1 MKGEDS
7 SNRIAW
13 RLNGVTKEYDGKR
26 VLGPVNLELVE
37 GQKTAIIGPSGAGK
51 TTLLRLLAVETEPTS
66 GTIECEGKPIDS
78 FSRNRKYLEVGLMHQ
93 QLDLVP
99 QLSARKNIEAG
110 HSGRWSIFR
119 TLASLLLPVHD
130 NASHDVA
137 EAIGIAEYLNDRTSV
152 LSGGQQQRVALCR
165 LLVQSPKLHLADEP
179 VSSLDPVLT
188 DKVLKILCGIH
199 ELPGCHVNSVVANL
213 HSPDLAIKH
222 FDRIIGLHDGT
233 IRFDKPATQVTE
245 DDVEFTYE
253 DESDIPRV
261 VDPSPNF
268 KSNWGRH

>member
-1 MKGEDS
+1 
-7 SNRIAW
+7 
-13 RLNGVTKEYDGKR
+13 
-26 VLGPVNLELVE
+26 LGPVNLELVE

-110 HSGRWSIFR
+110 NSGRWSIFR

-261 VDPSPNF
+261 VDPSPNI